1 MAKSPARKPAT
12 RQKKAKA
19 TVSARRSANKPRRA
33 GKQAHPLHKPA
44 KASRV
49 KGQAVLA
56 GRPAGRSAKRAT
68 RRAATAAPAV
78 SVPTPHGDAVATYE
92 RGLQALQSHQ
102 YDKAIELL
110 QSVIDLYADEKELH
124 ERARLYLNVAL
135 RHSKPPDPTPL
146 SPDERLYSATLQLND
161 GRYDAARETLLALER
176 DAPPS
181 DHVQFMLAVVDLH
194 RGEIGASL
202 DHLVKAVELNPENRS
217 AALQDSE
224 LAPLREDPGFRS
236 AIDRA
241 AARGR
246 RAAGRSAR

>member
-1 MAKSPARKPAT
+1 MAKPPGRKPPS
-12 RQKKAKA
+12 RLKKAKA
-19 TVSARRSANKPRRA
+19 AVSSRRSAAKPKHNAKPAR
-33 GKQAHPLHKPA
+33 PLHKAAAATRP
-44 KASRV
+44 
-49 KGQAVLA
+49 KGRIA
-56 GRPAGRSAKRAT
+56 PAGRAVERNSKATGRRTLAAK
-68 RRAATAAPAV
+68 PAV
-78 SVPTPHGDAVATYE
+78 AVPTPHGDAVATYE

-102 YDKAIELL
+102 YDKAIQIL

-135 RHSKPPDPTPL
+135 RHSRPPDPTPL

-161 GRYDAARETLLALER
+161 GRYDAARETLMALER

-181 DHVQFMLAVVDLH
+181 DHVQFMLAVVHLH
-194 RGEIGASL
+194 RGEIGESL

-224 LAPLREDPGFRS
+224 LAPLREDPGFRA

>member
-1 MAKSPARKPAT
+1 MAKPPGRKPLS
-12 RQKKAKA
+12 RLKKAKA
-19 TVSARRSANKPRRA
+19 AVSARRPAAKPRRNLKPA
-33 GKQAHPLHKPA
+33 RPLHKAAAATRP
-44 KASRV
+44 
-49 KGQAVLA
+49 KGPIAPVGRAVARNTRTA
-56 GRPAGRSAKRAT
+56 GRRSPAAK
-68 RRAATAAPAV
+68 PV
-78 SVPTPHGDAVATYE
+78 VVLPSPHGDAVATYE
-92 RGLQALQSHQ
+92 RGLQALQAHQ
-102 YDKAIELL
+102 YDKAIQIL

-135 RHSKPPDPTPL
+135 RHSRPPDPTPL

-161 GRYDAARETLLALER
+161 GRYDAARETLMALER

-181 DHVQFMLAVVDLH
+181 DHVQFMLAVVHLH
-194 RGEIGASL
+194 RGEIGESL

-224 LAPLREDPGFRS
+224 LAPLREDPGFRA